1 VIFSCDPG
9 DDIAM
14 KDLNWKLILT
24 LSLFGLA
31 MGVATVFVI
40 PSNIE
45 PIFWLL
51 IFALCAYLIAKRTAS
66 KRFLHGFCVS
76 LCNCVWITGAHIALV
91 GSYLQRHPNEAA
103 MMAKMPMPD
112 SLRLMMLMTGPIV
125 GVVSGLVL
133 GLFAFVAGKL
143 VRN

>member
-1 VIFSCDPG
+1 
-9 DDIAM
+9 M
-14 KDLNWKLILT
+14 KGLDWKLILT

-31 MGVATVFVI
+31 MGFATVFVI

-45 PIFWLL
+45 PICWLL
-51 IFALCAYLIAKRTAS
+51 IFALCAYVIARQTVN
-66 KRFLHGFCVS
+66 KRFVHGFCVS
-76 LCNCVWITGAHIALV
+76 LCNCVWITGAHILLV

-112 SLRLMMLMTGPIV
+112 SPRLMMLMFGPVV

-133 GLFAFVAGKL
+133 GSFSFVAGKL
-143 VRN
+143 VRD